1 MAERVAALQK
11 MLEKNPNDA
20 RAHFGL
26 AAEYEKQRDWNRV
39 VEHLRTYLGLMD
51 DQGNAWGRLGHAL
64 NQLGDRADAIAA
76 YRRGAVQA
84 RQFGHPSMAMEF
96 EETVEQLSE

>member
-1 MAERVAALQK
+1 MERVSALQR

-26 AAEYEKQRDWNRV
+26 AAEYEKQKDWKNV
-39 VEHLRTYLGLMD
+39 IQHLRIYLGMTQ
-51 DQGNAWGRLGHAL
+51 DQGNGWGRLGHAL
-64 NQLGDRADAIAA
+64 SQLGHRADAIEA
-76 YRRGAVQA
+76 YRRGAAQA
-84 RQFGHPSMAMEF
+84 QRHGHPSMAMEF